1 MKEIVGRI
9 WKWVLLGIGV
19 GALFHGFVPESWVA
33 QNLASGNW
41 YDVPSAV
48 LLGIPLY
55 SNATGIIP
63 VAEAMLSKGVA
74 IGTTLALMMSV
85 AALSLPEML
94 ILRKVVRWQAL
105 ALFAGVLA
113 VAFILVGWGFN
124 AIVATGLAV

>member
-1 MKEIVGRI
+1 
-9 WKWVLLGIGV
+9 
-19 GALFHGFVPESWVA
+19 
-33 QNLASGNW
+33 
-41 YDVPSAV
+41 

-63 VAEAMLSKGVA
+63 VAEAMLTKGVA

-94 ILRKVVRWQAL
+94 ILRKVIKWQAL

-113 VAFILVGWGFN
+113 CAFIVVGWVFN
-124 AIVATGLAV
+124 LAAS